1 MKSVGI
7 VANVTKSGVAEAIVS
22 VREWARRHGLE
33 VLSHDVL
40 REHVPDGVP
49 CVEGD
54 ELVSSSDVVFAF
66 GGDGTLLRA
75 VRMLASAGLETPVI
89 GVNLGSLGFLT
100 QVAAEELGD
109 ALDRLD
115 PSDLPVSNRMML
127 SVGVRGREGGGL
139 ALNDVVISKGA
150 DSRMMTFEARVGGE
164 LVTRYAADGLIL
176 ATPTGSTAHSVSAG
190 GPVVMPKVEAII
202 ATPICP
208 HTLSMR
214 PCVVPPDA
222 EIEVE
227 MLWCD
232 DMTVVSTDGIRAFD
246 VGSGDVVIVRRSG
259 TRAVLVDVTRH
270 SYYEILR
277 KKMRWAGR
285 VRER

>member
-7 VANVTKSGVAEAIVS
+7 VANVTKDG
-22 VREWARRHGLE
+22 VREAVEAVGAWSKQHGLE
-33 VLSHDVL
+33 VLAHDSL
-40 REHVPDGVP
+40 DAHKPDGMP
-49 CVEGD
+49 SATGD
-54 ELVSSSDVVFAF
+54 ELVSAADLVFAF

-75 VRMLASAGLETPVI
+75 VGMLASAGLETPVI

-100 QVAAEELGD
+100 QIAEEELAD
-109 ALDRLD
+109 ALERLD
-115 PSDLPVSNRMML
+115 PGDLPVSSRMML
-127 SVGVRGREGGGL
+127 SVGVQGREGEGI

-150 DSRMMTFEARVGGE
+150 DSRMMSFEARVGGE

-190 GPVVMPKVEAII
+190 GPVVMPEVEAII
-202 ATPICP
+202 STPICP

-214 PCVVPPDA
+214 PCVVPPEA

-232 DMTVVSTDGIRAFD
+232 DTTTASTDGQRAFD
-246 VGSGDVVIVRRSG
+246 IKPGDVIVVKKAA